1 MLWYNFQCTQEV
13 DIMKLR
19 SLSQRCGKDSE
30 QEIKTKMFYKR
41 ISILIHNTKQMVR
54 LKNKLDEVQAK
65 YFSSVL

>member
-41 ISILIHNTKQMVR
+41 ISILIHNTQQMVR
-54 LKNKLDEVQAK
+54 LKNKLEEVQAK
-65 YFSSVL
+65 YFSSVR